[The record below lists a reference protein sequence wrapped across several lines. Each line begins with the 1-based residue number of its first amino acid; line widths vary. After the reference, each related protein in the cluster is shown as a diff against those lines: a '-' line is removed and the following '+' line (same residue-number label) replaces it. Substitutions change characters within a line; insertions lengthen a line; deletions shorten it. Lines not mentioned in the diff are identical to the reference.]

1 MGANRKVRSGNRPN
15 PNATLDMILIR
26 PHPST
31 DEPDNAYYID
41 GRGSILVIQ
50 SPTEMLLKPYKGSA
64 DSRERGISADD
75 WREGQYDV
83 VMTKTE
89 KGVGNF
95 DEMEPA
101 SEEEEEAADEE

>member
-1 MGANRKVRSGNRPN
+1 M
-15 PNATLDMILIR
+15 
-26 PHPST
+26 
-31 DEPDNAYYID
+31 
-41 GRGSILVIQ
+41 VIQ

-101 SEEEEEAADEE
+101 SEEEEEEEAADEE